1 MSKFALQDFQGM
13 SKCAVNKVVNILPCE
28 REVSGPHNP
37 NHLGKFAVLF
47 SVYPSKSNG
56 DLHVIVYG
64 VHSEAVVEKETLGIK
79 DFESLEIA
87 IIFFSNKSK
96 QSSVFHISWRDY
108 V

>member
-1 MSKFALQDFQGM
+1 MYPLGDCFCILNAKCKSKFALQDFQGM

-56 DLHVIVYG
+56 DLHVIVYA
-64 VHSEAVVEKETLGIK
+64 VHSEAVWLRKK
-79 DFESLEIA
+79 HWESKIL
-87 IIFFSNKSK
+87 NL
-96 QSSVFHISWRDY
+96 
-108 V
+108 

>member
-1 MSKFALQDFQGM
+1 M

-87 IIFFSNKSK
+87 IFFFK
-96 QSSVFHISWRDY
+96 
-108 V
+108 